1 MAEPTPNPRTDN
13 AGCSLLL
20 FGVLA
25 VSGLA
30 ESLLSHHLASL
41 SLVVCD
47 WLVELAPAQAQART
61 TLISMT
67 LEAMPVSGPAEC
79 LLSHHYRLLCV
90 SVGRFTRCRKPHVP
104 AQASTEHRQKIRRC
118 LVQLLFPALLFPC
131 IARATPKHRPAQ
143 STARCDEL

>member
-67 LEAMPVSGPAEC
+67 LEAMPVSGLAIP
-79 LLSHHYRLLCV
+79 L
-90 SVGRFTRCRKPHVP
+90 
-104 AQASTEHRQKIRRC
+104 HRQSHT
-118 LVQLLFPALLFPC
+118 QAQ
-131 IARATPKHRPAQ
+131 TGTKHSQ
-143 STARCDEL
+143 V